1 LIFLLVTTKGKLQKG
16 VLRFYNYDTK
26 NNFTSS
32 GDRSIFF
39 IAPIQSNN
47 LRQGRGDR
55 TTALAKKRPSSFR
68 TSTLRLR
75 GSQIQCKEHISS
87 PENFPQMLVPEL
99 SMGILSVGNW

>member
-39 IAPIQSNN
+39 IAPTEVI
-47 LRQGRGDR
+47 
-55 TTALAKKRPSSFR
+55 
-68 TSTLRLR
+68 
-75 GSQIQCKEHISS
+75 I
-87 PENFPQMLVPEL
+87 
-99 SMGILSVGNW
+99 